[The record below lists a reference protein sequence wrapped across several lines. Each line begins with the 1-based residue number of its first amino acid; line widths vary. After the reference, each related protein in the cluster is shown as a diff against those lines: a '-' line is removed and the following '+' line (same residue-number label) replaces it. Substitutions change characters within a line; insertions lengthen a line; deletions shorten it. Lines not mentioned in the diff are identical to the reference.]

1 MSETITR
8 DALREAAAAWIAAGM
23 EVAGPRRV
31 KPGRV
36 FYARAEA
43 AAELLLEPCRPAN
56 SIKEFFFPRHEK
68 LYGYRVT
75 GAGIELFDADAAPP
89 PQVVFAGRPCD
100 AAALP
105 ILDRVFDWDY
115 PDRFYLGRREA
126 STVVTFACRES
137 DAECFCTAVG
147 LAPDAARG
155 SDALLVE
162 AGDGVFEVRLLSDK
176 GRALFAGR
184 TAPSDLVGRA
194 AAPPAPQFDAARAGA
209 FARDRFEDPFW
220 GAATLAC
227 LGCGACAYTCP
238 TCHCFDIADEG
249 ANGRGERVRN
259 WDACQFEMFTLHASG
274 HNPRA
279 TQGARQ
285 RQRIYHKFHVYP
297 EKFGEILCTGC
308 GNCGRNCPAGLGV
321 LPLVTQIDDGKHLQ
335 A

>member
-1 MSETITR
+1 MSEIVTEGG
-8 DALREAAAAWIAAGM
+8 LRELAGAWLAGGKRL
-23 EVAGPRRV
+23 AGPCRV
-31 KPGRV
+31 KADRV
-36 FYARAEA
+36 FYRAVTA
-43 AAELLLEPCRPAN
+43 PGELLLASCRPDN

-68 LYGYRVT
+68 LYGYRLT
-75 GAGIELFDADAAPP
+75 GNGVELFDTEEATGA
-89 PQVVFAGRPCD
+89 QLVFAGRPCD

-105 ILDRVFDWDY
+105 VLDHVFNWDF
-115 PDRFYLGRREA
+115 PDRFYLQRREA
-126 STVVTFACRES
+126 TTVVTFACV
-137 DAECFCTAVG
+137 DADEHCFCTSVG

-155 SDALLVE
+155 SDALLIA
-162 AGDGVFEVRLLSDK
+162 AGDGAFEVRVLTEK

-184 TAPSDLVGRA
+184 TVVSDKQGRV
-194 AAPPAPQFDAARAGA
+194 AAPPPVRFDAAAAGA

-220 GAATLAC
+220 RTHTLAC

-249 ANGRGERVRN
+249 AGSTGHRVRN
-259 WDACQFEMFTLHASG
+259 WDSCQFDMFTLHASG

-279 TQGARQ
+279 GQAARQ

-297 EKFGEILCTGC
+297 EKFGAILCTGC

-321 LPLVTQIDDGKHLQ
+321 LPLVTEIDDGKHLQ